1 MSESYK
7 EMRDRHQA
15 EFNAF
20 ADKYMFFAYDDK
32 QFNEGLARFGLTLAT
47 PDMKKLV
54 RIESGAYMLR
64 ERVPELKADY
74 ERRHAELL
82 AACDA
87 DLTGE
92 GFLYEMFLWELTDHE
107 YCYTLDPEEAV
118 ECTPYTLEEIEAD
131 PRLSH
136 ALEKAMR
143 RAK

>member
-1 MSESYK
+1 MSESYR

-20 ADKYMFFAYDDK
+20 ADKHIFFAYDDK
-32 QFNEGLARFGLTLAT
+32 QFDEGLARFGLARTKE
-47 PDMKKLV
+47 DMKKLV

-74 ERRHAELL
+74 ERRHAELV

-87 DLTGE
+87 DRTGE
-92 GFLYEMFLWELTDHE
+92 GFLYQMFLCELMDHE
-107 YCYTLDPEEAV
+107 FCYTMDPEEAV

-143 RAK
+143 GAQ